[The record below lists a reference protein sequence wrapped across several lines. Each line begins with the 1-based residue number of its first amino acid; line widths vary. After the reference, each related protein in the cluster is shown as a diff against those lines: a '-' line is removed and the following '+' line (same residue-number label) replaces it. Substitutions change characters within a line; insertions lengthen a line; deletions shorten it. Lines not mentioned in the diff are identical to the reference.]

1 MDVFINDLS
10 VFMPNEPVDNE
21 NIENVLGKVSHIS
34 SRVKNIIL
42 KNNQIKSRYYA
53 INPETGII
61 THSNAQMA
69 FLAIQKLKPYS
80 DFKLHDIELLAAGTT
95 TADLI
100 APGYAL
106 MILGLLKI
114 SPCEA
119 VTTSGIC
126 VSGMTALKYA
136 YMNVALGF
144 KSNAVSVASELSSS
158 FLRSKFYSQNSNYDE
173 INLEKNPV
181 LAFEAEFLRWML
193 SDGAGA
199 MFISNKPCSSGLSLK
214 IDWIE
219 IMSFAGEHETCMY
232 AGGVKD
238 SEGNI
243 IGWREKELI
252 QSYNNEYVMTVKQD
266 VKLLEKSIVT
276 TMEQTLLKLIKKY
289 DLSPAQFDYFV
300 PHYSSG
306 YFKDKFYQG
315 MKNVA
320 FEIPYDRWFTN
331 LETKGNT
338 GSASIYII
346 LEELFKS
353 GKLRKN
359 DRLLCFIPESG
370 RFSHSFM
377 QLTVI

>member
-1 MDVFINDLS
+1 
-10 VFMPNEPVDNE
+10 
-21 NIENVLGKVSHIS
+21 
-34 SRVKNIIL
+34 
-42 KNNQIKSRYYA
+42 
-53 INPETGII
+53 
-61 THSNAQMA
+61 
-69 FLAIQKLKPYS
+69 
-80 DFKLHDIELLAAGTT
+80 
-95 TADLI
+95 
-100 APGYAL
+100 
-106 MILGLLKI
+106 
-114 SPCEA
+114 
-119 VTTSGIC
+119 
-126 VSGMTALKYA
+126 
-136 YMNVALGF
+136 
-144 KSNAVSVASELSSS
+144 
-158 FLRSKFYSQNSNYDE
+158 
-173 INLEKNPV
+173 
-181 LAFEAEFLRWML
+181 ML